1 MSSKLAQNYTIYSY
15 LCCLTIFCN
24 QTILNLQE
32 KGAIKDHKVAIYS
45 DKYIEMGKN
54 FLPTGLYA
62 CMKI

>member
-1 MSSKLAQNYTIYSY
+1 M
-15 LCCLTIFCN
+15 
-24 QTILNLQE
+24 LNLQE

-62 CMKI
+62 